1 MSEIQPVNLLSA
13 APVGHNATLNLLKAT
28 HLAAV
33 IEKVDA
39 VTKRGEWMKRGRT
52 EGWRSW
58 GDKDTVKNLLQF

>member
-13 APVGHNATLNLLKAT
+13 APVGHNATLKLLKAT

-39 VTKRGEWMKRGRT
+39 VTKRGE
-52 EGWRSW
+52 
-58 GDKDTVKNLLQF
+58 